1 MDAPPSPNSLT
12 IAITGASGLVGRA
25 LCTFL
30 ATRGHHIRALIRR
43 PDASLASIPDLTTHT
58 CDLPGRIDAVA
69 LRGCDCIIHGAYVT
83 RFRNLAEAK
92 EVNELG
98 TRRLLEFSRKA
109 GIPRFI
115 FISSTSAHAGAR
127 SYYGQSKHRL
137 EGTLDPVRD
146 LIIRPGLVL
155 STSGGLFARLA
166 ASTSGRRWMVPLVAG
181 GRQPMQT
188 IHIDDLCEGVRLA
201 IDKKCAGAITIAS
214 PEQLT
219 TREFFAAVAAH
230 LKRSPR
236 FINLPAAPMIA
247 GLRLA
252 ERLGITLPLSSENVL
267 GLLGLPYWETEPDLR
282 RLGLTV
288 RPLDASLEALG
299 PA

>member
-1 MDAPPSPNSLT
+1 MDALSSPVSLT

-25 LCTFL
+25 LCTSL
-30 ATRGHHIRALIRR
+30 ASRGHQIRALIRR
-43 PDASLASIPDLTTHT
+43 PDASLGSIPNLTTHT

-69 LRGCDCIIHGAYVT
+69 LRGCDCIIHAAYVT
-83 RFRNLAEAK
+83 RFRNLAEAR

-115 FISSTSAHAGAR
+115 FISSTSAHADAR

-137 EGTLDPVRD
+137 EGILDPARD

-155 STSGGLFARLA
+155 AAQGGLFARLA
-166 ASTSGRRWMVPLVAG
+166 AATTGKRWTIPLVAG

-188 IHIDDLCEGVRLA
+188 IHVEDLCEGVRLA
-201 IDKKCAGAITIAS
+201 VERKFTGALTLAS
-214 PEQLT
+214 PERLT
-219 TREFFAAVAAH
+219 TREFFAAVAER
-230 LKRSPR
+230 LKRTPR
-236 FINLPAAPMIA
+236 FINLPAAPMVA
-247 GLRLA
+247 ALRLA
-252 ERLGITLPLSSENVL
+252 ERLGINRPLSSENVL
-267 GLLGLPYWETEPDLR
+267 GLVGLRYWDTEPDLQ

-288 RPLDASLEALG
+288 RPLGLSLAAMHLS
-299 PA
+299 